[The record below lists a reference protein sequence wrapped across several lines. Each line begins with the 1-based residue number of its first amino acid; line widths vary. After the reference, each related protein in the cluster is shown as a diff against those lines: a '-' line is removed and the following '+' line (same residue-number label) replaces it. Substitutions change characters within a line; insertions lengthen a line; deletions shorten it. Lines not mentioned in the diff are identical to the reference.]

1 MKMIIKKMT
10 LDNFKGAKHLELDLD
25 GERIM
30 LKGRNGSFK
39 TTCSDAFYYVFCGC
53 NTEMVKNP
61 FITPLGEDEVVSRV
75 EMEIEIDGR
84 PCQVAKSQKFKRK
97 TDDEGKTTSSTT
109 NTYEVNSVQKTER
122 DFVSDLKERGLDMEN
137 FLIYSNPDA
146 FFADTSKKGRD
157 ELRKI
162 LFKMAET
169 TTDEEIADSVHA
181 DDVKALLEKGY
192 KLDEVESMNKAT
204 IKKIIDTCGKSN
216 ELIDA
221 KIEGLFSSIE
231 EVDEKALAVK
241 EKELESRIA
250 EIDSAINSSSDKT
263 SAIKRRLSEI
273 ELDIREIGV
282 KADHEYQIA
291 LADKQNEISALET
304 KIIFEQSQYDIAAND
319 VNRTKEQ
326 ITDIESELSSLR
338 DRYKAI
344 QEEVIDAESTKC
356 PTCHRVYAKSKVD
369 QIEKD
374 FEKSKVNRLSRCKDD
389 GERAKERLAEVQ
401 KANTKAKEDHSRLH
415 TEIGKLKNELEKLK
429 TEKSA
434 MPAKADISGDEDYL
448 NLCAEKESLEK
459 ELSNEWSNDNSK
471 LIDERAEVKAE
482 LDRVKAD
489 LGLVE
494 HNLKVDAK
502 ITELREEKRHAEIN
516 KAKAEKIINQALDIR
531 KAKNERLVESI
542 NKHFNIVS
550 FKLWDLKKNG
560 TYDDVVDLLIDGK
573 PASTCANGSLLQLAK
588 VDCLS
593 GLQNFFDQHIPVWL
607 DDAALITG
615 NTRERIKL
623 DSQLIMLIATDGIGE
638 LKIEREG

>member
-1 MKMIIKKMT
+1 MTMKLLRLEIT
-10 LDNFKGAKHLELDLD
+10 NFKGVKHQVIEFD
-25 GERIM
+25 GKNA
-30 LKGRNGSFK
+30 LVKGANGSGK
-39 TTCSDAFYYVFCGC
+39 TTIADSFYYVFCGC

-84 PCQVAKSQKFKRK
+84 PCQVAKSQKYKRK
-97 TDDEGKTTSSTT
+97 TDDEGKTTSSTS
-109 NTYEVNSVQKTER
+109 NTYEINSIQKTER
-122 DFVSDLKERGLDMEN
+122 DFVSDLKERGLDMGN

-157 ELRKI
+157 ELRRI
-162 LFKMAET
+162 LFMMADV
-169 TTDEEIADSVHA
+169 TTDEEIAESVHA

-192 KLDEVESMNKAT
+192 KLDEIEQMNKAT
-204 IKKIIDTCGKSN
+204 IKKILDVCGKDN
-216 ELIDA
+216 VIIDA

-231 EVDEKALAVK
+231 EIDERSLSAK
-241 EKELESRIA
+241 EKELESRIS

-282 KADHEYQIA
+282 KADREYQMA

-304 KIIFEQSQYDIAAND
+304 KIIFEQSQYDIATND
-319 VNRTKEQ
+319 INRTNTQ
-326 ITDIESELSSLR
+326 ITDLKSELEDLR
-338 DRYKAI
+338 NKYKVI
-344 QEEVIDAESTKC
+344 QGETIDVESTKC
-356 PTCHRVYAKSKVD
+356 PTCGRVYAKSKVD
-369 QIEKD
+369 RIEKD
-374 FEKSKVNRLSRCKDD
+374 FEISKTNRLTRCKDD

-401 KANTKAKEDHSRLH
+401 EANLKAKKEHSRLH
-415 TEIGKLKNELEKLK
+415 TEIGKLKNELETLK

-434 MPAKADISGDEDYL
+434 MPAKADISHDEDYL
-448 NLCAEKESLEK
+448 SLCEEKESLEK

-494 HNLKVDAK
+494 HNKKVDKK
-502 ITELREEKRHAEIN
+502 ISELRESKKQSEIS
-516 KAKAEKIINQALDIR
+516 KAKAEKIINQVFEIR

-542 NKHFNIVS
+542 NSHFNIVS

-560 TYDDVVDLLIDGK
+560 TYDDVVDLMIDGK
-573 PASTCANGSLLQLAK
+573 PASTCANGSLLVLSK
-588 VDCLS
+588 LDCLA
-593 GLQNFFDQHIPVWL
+593 GLQNFFNQHIPVFL
-607 DDAALITG
+607 EDGALLTR
-615 NTRERIKL
+615 NTRDRIEL
-623 DSQLIMLIATDGIGE
+623 DSQLIQLVAADGINELTIEKGE
-638 LKIEREG
+638 